1 MIKGAREIFK
11 NDIKAIKNNPVVL
24 FVLMVIILIPSLY
37 ALMNIQATWDPYA
50 LTSNIKVAV
59 ADEDSGYSLNGT
71 QYNVGNM
78 LVEELKSN
86 DKFNWQFVDDET
98 ARDGV
103 KNGDYYAAL
112 IIPENFSQTILS
124 IDTSNPQQAS
134 IEYLVND
141 KLNAIAPK
149 MTNSGADTIQTKIND
164 EVVQTIDGIIF
175 GKLSDV
181 GELAK
186 ENKAQFLKTRSMV
199 NELNGKLGNIDATL
213 VQANSVMG
221 TVNGIWPQFS
231 GELPQ
236 IQSESNYVKA
246 KYDTLYNYIR
256 TDPSKAL
263 VTVQD
268 MESVVNNVITGLKY
282 LDAILT
288 TLYDATGDEQLKP
301 IIAQVEDDISKAGT
315 VLTLLE
321 EVESDIKN
329 GNDPSGKLNQ
339 LKSSIDQMDNAIN
352 LLANNRDN
360 ISQTISEASS
370 KLGLA
375 NSKWPEFKGS
385 IQTAAAK
392 LNSVDEADLDR
403 LIAFSDVD
411 QDGVKS
417 YFESPVELDKKHVY
431 PVDNY
436 GSALSP
442 FYIAI
447 SLWIG
452 CIIAVAMI
460 TMRVKSRV
468 KSVKQYSAET
478 VYLGR
483 MGLFLIISILQSAVV
498 AVGALLMKIQVSS
511 PLLFALTTLYIG
523 LCAMI
528 VVYSLT
534 SAFGNAGKAM
544 AIIILVFQIT
554 ATGGT
559 FPVEILPPFFQAI
572 NPYLPLTYAIGA
584 MREVIAGVLWS
595 NFWYCIGML
604 AIFPAVSFAL
614 TLLIKEKVDKRAQWT
629 EDKLKESGLF

>member
-11 NDIKAIKNNPVVL
+11 NDIKVIKNNPVVL

-50 LTSNIKVAV
+50 LTSNIKIAV
-59 ADEDSGYSLNGT
+59 ANGDSPYSLNGT
-71 QYNVGNM
+71 QYKVGDM
-78 LVEELKSN
+78 LVEELKNN
-86 DKFNWQFVDDET
+86 DKFNWQFVDEET
-98 ARDGV
+98 ARNGV
-103 KNGDYYAAL
+103 KNGEYYAAI
-112 IIPENFSQTILS
+112 IIPSNFSQMLLS
-124 IDTSNPQQAS
+124 IDTANPQQAS

-149 MTNSGADTIQTKIND
+149 MTNTGVDTIQSKIND
-164 EVVQTIDGIIF
+164 EVVKTIDGIIF
-175 GKLSDV
+175 GKLSEV
-181 GELAK
+181 GELAR

-199 NELNGKLGNIDATL
+199 NELNGKLDDIDATL
-213 VQANSVMG
+213 ARGNSVMG
-221 TVNGIWPQFS
+221 TVNGIWPQLND
-231 GELPQ
+231 ELPR
-236 IQSESNYVKA
+236 IQGESNYVKA
-246 KYDTLYNYIR
+246 KYDTLYNYIQ

-263 VTVQD
+263 TTVGD
-268 MESVVNNVITGLKY
+268 MESMVTKVITGLKY

-288 TLYDATGDEQLKP
+288 TLYDSTGDQALQP
-301 IIAQVEDDISKAGT
+301 IITRVEDGITRASK
-315 VLTLLE
+315 VLTILGG
-321 EVESDIKN
+321 VESDIKN
-329 GNDPSGKLNQ
+329 SKDPSSKLNE

-352 LLANNRDN
+352 LLANNRES
-360 ISQTISEASS
+360 ISQTINEASS

-375 NSKWPEFKGS
+375 NSKWPEFK
-385 IQTAAAK
+385 TAIGTASDK

-403 LIAFSDVD
+403 LIAFADTD
-411 QDGVKS
+411 QEGVQS
-417 YFESPVELDKKHVY
+417 YFGSPVKLDKKQVY

-452 CIIAVAMI
+452 CIIAVAMVS
-460 TMRVKSRV
+460 MRVKSA
-468 KSVKQYSAET
+468 KKYSAET
-478 VYLGR
+478 VYMGR
-483 MGLFLIISILQSAVV
+483 MGLFLIISLLQSTVV
-498 AVGALLMKIQVSS
+498 VVGALFMKIQVSS
-511 PLLFALTTLYIG
+511 PALFALTTLYIG
-523 LCAMI
+523 LCAMV

-544 AIIILVFQIT
+544 AIIILVLQIT

-572 NPYLPLTYAIGA
+572 NPYLPLTYAIGVL
-584 MREVIAGVLWS
+584 REVIAGVLWG
-595 NFWYCIGML
+595 NFWHCMGML
-604 AIFPAVSFAL
+604 AVFPVVSFIL